1 MLRDEINKQIDEIA
15 SFLSVQPVDERTEIN
30 LSACKE
36 VNRSLAK
43 GVYIAFTNEKVIY
56 VGQGTVRKR
65 LKRLTEKLTGG
76 DFSKMRA
83 KDTEGFKW
91 LREHQS
97 TNISD
102 CHVIYFKCED
112 WADCTAFEG
121 VLIQKLEP
129 TANTE
134 IHKIHE
140 QSN

>member
-1 MLRDEINKQIDEIA
+1 MLRDEINKHIDETA
-15 SFLSVQPVDERTEIN
+15 AFLGVQPIDGCTEIK
-30 LSACKE
+30 LSGFKE
-36 VNRSLAK
+36 VDKALTT
-43 GVYIAFTNEKVIY
+43 GVYIAFTTEKVIY
-56 VGQGTVRKR
+56 VGQGKVRKR

-91 LREHQS
+91 LREHQP

-121 VLIQKLEP
+121 VLIQKLKP

-134 IHKIHE
+134 IYKIQE